1 MASKRTNKWHGGRR
15 ISQGTRSN
23 SMALRSRSLKRRH
36 DDQEAS
42 SRVMPLRTPAKRK
55 DKNSKRCIF
64 IDDEVQV
71 EEDSNVV
78 LNESHD
84 SEIRGR
90 LSYPKIII
98 IVHLP
103 YVNLI
108 LLNLL

>member
-1 MASKRTNKWHGGRR
+1 
-15 ISQGTRSN
+15 
-23 SMALRSRSLKRRH
+23 MALRSRSLKRRH